1 MVNTYKVKGENV
13 KNIKK
18 TALAFAT
25 LTLLSLPQLAVAF
38 AHEHPTNETPS
49 QGEDLI
55 IGCTPEQNYCA
66 QVVFTTPP
74 TSRSESEFIVKFIKT
89 SSTFIPENVNVILW
103 MNMGHGGHGTAPV
116 EINRLSENEY
126 HITKAYFVM
135 SGKWDIKI
143 NFTSPESNIKQQII
157 LPVVIK

>member
-1 MVNTYKVKGENV
+1 MI
-13 KNIKK
+13 NIKT

-25 LTLLSLPQLAVAF
+25 LAFLSLPQLSVALT
-38 AHEHPTNETPS
+38 HEHPLDETPS
-49 QGEDLI
+49 QQEDLI
-55 IGCTPEQNYCA
+55 IGCTSEQNYCA
-66 QVVFTTPP
+66 QVVFATSP

-89 SSTFIPENVNVILW
+89 PSTITPENVKVILW
-103 MNMGHGGHGTAPV
+103 MNMGHGGHGSAPV

-135 SGKWDIKI
+135 SGKWEIKI
-143 NFTSPESNIKQQII
+143 NFTSSESDIKQQII